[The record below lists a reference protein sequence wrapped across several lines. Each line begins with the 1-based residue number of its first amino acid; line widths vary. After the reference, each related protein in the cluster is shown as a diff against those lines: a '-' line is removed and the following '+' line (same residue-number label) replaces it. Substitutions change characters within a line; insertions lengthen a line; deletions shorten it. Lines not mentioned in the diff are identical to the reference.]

1 MSLLHHLIYQS
12 NVVARLSA
20 SELGRLLEQCRS
32 HNQQADITGVL
43 LHDGNRFLG
52 VLEGTPAAIAAVF
65 NRIEADCR
73 HTGVQVL
80 ADGPISHRQFAC
92 WTMGLV
98 DDVSQPG
105 GGVGDEAIPCMH
117 TVTDAALW
125 LLLRE
130 FQVGAGRPLLL
141 LPS

>member
-1 MSLLHHLIYQS
+1 M
-12 NVVARLSA
+12 ARLSA
-20 SELGRLLEQCRS
+20 PELGRLLEQCRF
-32 HNQQADITGVL
+32 HNQQVNITGVL
-43 LHDGNRFLG
+43 LHDGSRFLG
-52 VLEGTPAAIAAVF
+52 VLEGAPEAVAAVF
-65 NRIEADCR
+65 SRIEADCR

-105 GGVGDEAIPCMH
+105 GVGGEAIPCMH
-117 TVTDAALW
+117 TVTDAGLW

-130 FQVGAGRPLLL
+130 FQVGAGHPLLS
-141 LPS
+141 LPG